1 VTESIQPQQATKAFD
16 ERTALAE
23 LELLADKIQK
33 SRVQREQAVAEFDA
47 FVKAFRHEHL
57 SDSIAAS
64 DTERRR
70 LEDRST
76 ALNAAAHAAGMTAFL
91 PEPVAEPEPAVAAP
105 ASVIPVPVET
115 AATEFV
121 PGRWEPDEAEPV
133 VAPIVTRGPRAPRA
147 AHVGVVLAAL
157 AVLVVGVLLWKSSS
171 DDPVAATPP
180 SAAAAAPSPSAAAAP
195 AATPVE
201 APATVPAPAAL
212 AGPPRALTIEFVTL
226 RPVWARITV
235 DGKRA
240 FEREFPANQRVP
252 LGADRTIAVRA
263 GDAGAIRLIVDGRD
277 QGVLGK
283 DGQVYNR
290 MFTPTVR

>member
-1 VTESIQPQQATKAFD
+1 MSEPIQPQQAPKAFD
-16 ERTALAE
+16 EQTALAE

-33 SRVQREQAVAEFDA
+33 SRIQREQTVAEFDA

-57 SDSIAAS
+57 SDSITAT

-70 LEDRST
+70 LEDRSA
-76 ALNAAAHAAGMTAFL
+76 ALNAAAHASGMTAFL
-91 PEPVAEPEPAVAAP
+91 PAPAAEPEPAAVA
-105 ASVIPVPVET
+105 PVPIE
-115 AATEFV
+115 AAASAFV

-180 SAAAAAPSPSAAAAP
+180 SAAAAAPSPSSAAAP

>member
-115 AATEFV
+115 ATTEFV
-121 PGRWEPDEAEPV
+121 PGRWEPEEAEQTAAPV
-133 VAPIVTRGPRAPRA
+133 VARGPRAPRA

-157 AVLVVGVLLWKSSS
+157 AVLAVGVLLWKSSS
-171 DDPVAATPP
+171 DPVAAPPP
-180 SAAAAAPSPSAAAAP
+180 SEVASGPSPSAAAAP
-195 AATPVE
+195 AAAPVQ
-201 APATVPAPAAL
+201 APAAVPAPAAP

-290 MFTPTVR
+290 TFTPTLR

>member
-1 VTESIQPQQATKAFD
+1 VTESIQPQQATGPFD

-33 SRVQREQAVAEFDA
+33 SRLQREQTVAEFDA

-57 SDSIAAS
+57 SDSIAS
-64 DTERRR
+64 TDTERRR
-70 LEDRST
+70 LEDRSA
-76 ALNAAAHAAGMTAFL
+76 ALNAAAHASGMTAFL
-91 PEPVAEPEPAVAAP
+91 PAPVAEPEPAVAVAP
-105 ASVIPVPVET
+105 LPVQ
-115 AATEFV
+115 AAANEFV
-121 PGRWEPDEAEPV
+121 PGRWEPEEAEPV
-133 VAPIVTRGPRAPRA
+133 PAPVAARGSRAPRA

-157 AVLVVGVLLWKSSS
+157 AVLAVGVLLWRSSS
-171 DDPVAATPP
+171 DPVAAPP
-180 SAAAAAPSPSAAAAP
+180 SEAASGPSPSAAAAP
-195 AATPVE
+195 PAAP
-201 APATVPAPAAL
+201 VPAPAAVASPAAP

-240 FEREFPANQRVP
+240 FEREFPANQRLP
-252 LGADRTIAVRA
+252 LGADRTIAIRA
-263 GDAGAIRLIVDGRD
+263 GDAGALRLIVDGRD

-290 MFTPTVR
+290 TFIPTAR

>member
-1 VTESIQPQQATKAFD
+1 VTESIQPQQATGPFD

-33 SRVQREQAVAEFDA
+33 SRLQREQTVAEFDA

-64 DTERRR
+64 ETERRR
-70 LEDRST
+70 LEDRSS
-76 ALNAAAHAAGMTAFL
+76 ALNAAAHASGMTAFL
-91 PEPVAEPEPAVAAP
+91 PAPVAEPEPAVAVA
-105 ASVIPVPVET
+105 PVPVE
-115 AATEFV
+115 AAANEFV
-121 PGRWEPDEAEPV
+121 PGRWEPEEAEPV
-133 VAPIVTRGPRAPRA
+133 AAPVAARGPRAPRA

-157 AVLVVGVLLWKSSS
+157 AVLAVGVLLWRSSS
-171 DDPVAATPP
+171 DPVAAPPP
-180 SAAAAAPSPSAAAAP
+180 SEAASAPSPSVAAGPAAAP
-195 AATPVE
+195 VQTPAA
-201 APATVPAPAAL
+201 VPAPAAP

-240 FEREFPANQRVP
+240 FEREFPANQRLP

-283 DGQVYNR
+283 DGQIYNR
-290 MFTPTVR
+290 TFTPTPR

>member
-1 VTESIQPQQATKAFD
+1 MTDSIQPQQAAGAFD

-70 LEDRST
+70 LEDRS
-76 ALNAAAHAAGMTAFL
+76 ASLNAAAHASGMTAFL
-91 PEPVAEPEPAVAAP
+91 PAPAAEPEPAVAA
-105 ASVIPVPVET
+105 IPVPVET

-121 PGRWEPDEAEPV
+121 PGRWEPEEAEQVTAPV
-133 VAPIVTRGPRAPRA
+133 VARGPRAPRA

-157 AVLVVGVLLWKSSS
+157 AVLAVGVLLWKSSS
-171 DDPVAATPP
+171 DPVAAPPP
-180 SAAAAAPSPSAAAAP
+180 SAAATGPSPSAAVAPAPAPVQAP
-195 AATPVE
+195 AAVP
-201 APATVPAPAAL
+201 APVPAPAAP

-235 DGKRA
+235 DGQRA
-240 FEREFPANQRVP
+240 FEREFPANQRLP
-252 LGADRTIAVRA
+252 LGADRTIAIRA
-263 GDAGAIRLIVDGRD
+263 GDAGAVRLIVDGRD
-277 QGVLGK
+277 LGVLGK

-290 MFTPTVR
+290 TFSPTLR